1 LSGVIAHQLVL
12 DIAAPVLPPDQMLRR
27 IVPTAERTVTRGGDK
42 KIIDKGDAIRERRPI
57 IKGYFAALRFIV
69 GAVMSSAC

>member
-1 LSGVIAHQLVL
+1 LSGVIARQLVL
-12 DIAAPVLPPDQMLRR
+12 DIAAPLLPSDQMLRR

-42 KIIDKGDAIRERRPI
+42 KIIDKGDAIRERRPL
-57 IKGYFAALRFIV
+57 IKGYFAALRLIV